1 MAAGV
6 QSYADKIRD
15 GALRQFIA
23 SNRKEKVSVLIE
35 VNAPEPAVKLA
46 SSLSKDSRV
55 ARPTEVRTTQEQR
68 EGVKTATE
76 QTRALLDSLGLTYR
90 FLRSAR
96 VFVVEATPSQ
106 LLRIVEAASVH
117 AIIPNREVKQ

>member
-15 GALRQFIA
+15 GALRQFVA

-35 VNAPEPAVKLA
+35 VNAPEPAVEFA
-46 SSLSKDSRV
+46 SPLSEDSRA
-55 ARPTEVRTTQEQR
+55 ARPTEVRTTQEQSKA
-68 EGVKTATE
+68 EKTATE

-106 LLRIVEAASVH
+106 LLRIVEAASVR